1 MQDDVLVNVIAQH
14 LGEFLEFTQVVLKR
28 AEATK

>member
-1 MQDDVLVNVIAQH
+1 MQDDGLVNVIAQH

-28 AEATK
+28 AAAD